1 METRKQMLQST
12 YRRHKFEV
20 DSKEILNRLEEKEKS
35 LQDSKDPNQLI
46 FEIETL
52 KDKVSFFYEMS
63 RFWVRSGRLWD
74 WFSVEVSRIGYR
86 IFPVKACQVKS
97 VSGLVLTESG
107 SGRVWDFLNE
117 NWVRLTSELARAD
130 WTVFNRVRSSGIRDW
145 KVFT

>member
-52 KDKVSFFYEMS
+52 KDKVSFSEI
-63 RFWVRSGRLWD
+63 WVGFGRQKW
-74 WFSVEVSRIGYR
+74 
-86 IFPVKACQVKS
+86 PA
-97 VSGLVLTESG
+97 ESG
-107 SGRVWDFLNE
+107 ENGRPWGI
-117 NWVRLTSELARAD
+117 VRF
-130 WTVFNRVRSSGIRDW
+130 TVLYI
-145 KVFT
+145 KK

>member
-52 KDKVSFFYEMS
+52 KDKVSFLEI
-63 RFWVRSGRLWD
+63 WVD
-74 WFSVEVSRIGYR
+74 F
-86 IFPVKACQVKS
+86 
-97 VSGLVLTESG
+97 GL
-107 SGRVWDFLNE
+107 
-117 NWVRLTSELARAD
+117 
-130 WTVFNRVRSSGIRDW
+130 
-145 KVFT
+145 

>member
-52 KDKVSFFYEMS
+52 KDKVSFFENLGL
-63 RFWVRSGRLWD
+63 FWAVGKD
-74 WFSVEVSRIGYR
+74 G
-86 IFPVKACQVKS
+86 
-97 VSGLVLTESG
+97 VLQKWPIESG
-107 SGRVWDFLNE
+107 ENGRP
-117 NWVRLTSELARAD
+117 
-130 WTVFNRVRSSGIRDW
+130 
-145 KVFT
+145 

>member
-52 KDKVSFFYEMS
+52 KDKVSFFLNS
-63 RFWVRSGRLWD
+63 GWVWVVITRSNGGAAK
-74 WFSVEVSRIGYR
+74 V
-86 IFPVKACQVKS
+86 A
-97 VSGLVLTESG
+97 
-107 SGRVWDFLNE
+107 GRV
-117 NWVRLTSELARAD
+117 
-130 WTVFNRVRSSGIRDW
+130 
-145 KVFT
+145 

>member
-63 RFWVRSGRLWD
+63 LFWVRSGL
-74 WFSVEVSRIGYR
+74 
-86 IFPVKACQVKS
+86 
-97 VSGLVLTESG
+97 GLVKTG
-107 SGRVWDFLNE
+107 SGWLQNRQE
-117 NWVRLTSELARAD
+117 RTELF
-130 WTVFNRVRSSGIRDW
+130 FNRVRSS
-145 KVFT
+145 

>member
-52 KDKVSFFYEMS
+52 KDKVSF
-63 RFWVRSGRLWD
+63 LWNE
-74 WFSVEVSRIGYR
+74 SILG
-86 IFPVKACQVKS
+86 QV
-97 VSGLVLTESG
+97 GFGTC
-107 SGRVWDFLNE
+107 
-117 NWVRLTSELARAD
+117 
-130 WTVFNRVRSSGIRDW
+130 
-145 KVFT
+145 